1 MKKMI
6 LEARINEYAM
16 REENPHVPWTAD
28 EIAETAAR
36 CREEGASI
44 VHFHAR
50 NPDGSPLHGVAAYAE
65 IIRKIRSR
73 SDILVHPTL
82 GWFANDADPA
92 GRIECVTALAREP
105 ATRPD
110 FAPIDTGSLNLESY
124 DAPTRSFRHAERVY
138 TNRTD
143 TLQLYAQEFRR
154 CRIKPQLV
162 TWGIGFTRRAA
173 ALIDMGLVDG
183 PAWFL
188 VNMTDGAFITGHP
201 GTAAGLQAHL
211 DFLPSSRKVEWAS
224 NVVGGNLLELA
235 DMTARLGGHL
245 APGIGDY
252 PYREL
257 GCPRNEETIRMAART
272 ARAAGRALA
281 SPQEARELLGLDG
294 AG

>member
-16 REENPHVPWTAD
+16 RDENPHVPWTTD

-65 IIRKIRSR
+65 IIRKIRSK

-82 GWFANDADPA
+82 GWFANDGDPA
-92 GRIECVTALAREP
+92 GRIECVTTLARDP

-124 DAPTRSFRHAERVY
+124 DAQARSFRHAERVY

-154 CRIKPQLV
+154 CGIKPQLV
-162 TWGIGFTRRAA
+162 TWAIGFTRRAA
-173 ALIDMGLVDG
+173 ALMDMGLVAE

-188 VNMTDGAFITGHP
+188 VNMTAGACITGHP
-201 GTAAGLQAHL
+201 GTAAGLRAHL
-211 DFLPSSRKVEWAS
+211 EFLPADRKVEWAS

-235 DMTARLGGHL
+235 DVTARLGGHL

-257 GCPRNEETIRMAART
+257 GCPRNEEIVRMAART
-272 ARAAGRALA
+272 ARAAGRELA
-281 SPQEARELLGLDG
+281 SPQDARELLELEDN
-294 AG
+294 A